1 MLIFGTMYILDTSD
15 RLWRIDD
22 DHQSCNEVTVTD
34 GERFNSVN
42 RSTNHQK
49 NNFEVICDLLLCGF
63 WQRSKFFFLFKFFQA
78 DTIVESPQLTSSE
91 TNKHATII

>member
-1 MLIFGTMYILDTSD
+1 MYILDTGD
-15 RLWRIDD
+15 RLWSIDD
-22 DHQSCNEVTVTD
+22 VQSCNEVTVTD

-42 RSTNHQK
+42 SSTNHQK

-63 WQRSKFFFLFKFFQA
+63 WPRSKFFLFKFFQA
-78 DTIVESPQLTSSE
+78 DTRVESPPLTSSE